1 MKQSV
6 PVFMLSITGACITL
20 LLMSA
25 IFLLSANISDSSV
38 RVDEAQRKIN
48 HVNKDN
54 LNDYD
59 GAYVKGSEVV
69 NIIEKL
75 DAEHETI
82 YVKVDGIFYN
92 YMPGGAK
99 VSNDSK
105 TARLYDS
112 GSYIV
117 PSKKYVSKLVYSDEE
132 TVEGIIFE
140 EL

>member
-75 DAEHETI
+75 DIEHETI

-99 VSNDSK
+99 VGNNSK